1 MAFEVRQI
9 HPLFVGEVSGVD
21 LSKPVDDTTVAA
33 IEAAI
38 DRYGVLVFHDQHITD
53 EQQIAFS
60 KNLGPLETTIDA
72 IRAGDKLRLNAHIA
86 DVSNLDENAKVL
98 AANDR
103 RRMNGLGN
111 RLWHTDSSFKATPA
125 KFSLLSARSIPGEGG
140 ETQFADLRAAYDALA
155 EAMQRTIQD
164 LVAEHCIMWS
174 RATIG
179 FTDYSQAER
188 DALPPV
194 PQRLVRL
201 HPGSQ
206 RKTLYLASH
215 ARAIRGMALPE
226 ALVLLLD
233 LMEHATQRE
242 FVYTHTWRLG
252 DLVMWD
258 NRCTMHRARAY
269 DLSVPRD
276 MHRTT
281 VADVAP
287 TLEQPMAEPAMVA

>member
-1 MAFEVRQI
+1 MTISVRPIQQG
-9 HPLFVGEVSGVD
+9 FVAEISGVD
-21 LSKPVDDTTVAA
+21 LRQDMDAVA
-33 IEAAI
+33 IRTIGAAL
-38 DRYGVLVFHDQHITD
+38 DQYGVVVLHDQSITD

-60 KNLGPLETTIDA
+60 AKLGPLETTIHK
-72 IRAGDKLRLNAHIA
+72 IRPGASLRLDPHIA
-86 DVSNLDENAKVL
+86 DVSNLDEKAQVL

-125 KFSLLSARSIPGEGG
+125 KYSLLSARSIPGTGG
-140 ETQFADLRAAYDALA
+140 ETQFADLRAAYDALPA
-155 EAMQRTIQD
+155 DKKQSLQN
-164 LVAEHCIMWS
+164 LVAEHCIVWS

-194 PQRLVRL
+194 PQRIVRF
-201 HPGSQ
+201 HPGSK

-215 ARAIRGMALPE
+215 AQAIRGMPTPE
-226 ALVLLLD
+226 ARVLLMD

-242 FVYTHTWRLG
+242 FVYTHVWRLG
-252 DLVMWD
+252 DLVIWD
-258 NRCTMHRARAY
+258 NRCTMHRARPY

-281 VADVAP
+281 VADIAP
-287 TLEQPMAEPAMVA
+287 TLEQVMVA

>member
-1 MAFEVRQI
+1 MTISVRAIQ
-9 HPLFVGEVSGVD
+9 PGFAGEISGVD
-21 LSKPVDDTTVAA
+21 LRQDVAA
-33 IEAAI
+33 EDIQAIIAAL
-38 DRYGVLVFHDQHITD
+38 DHYGVVVLPDQPITD

-60 KNLGPLETTIDA
+60 AKLGPLETTIHK
-72 IRAGDKLRLNAHIA
+72 IRPGAALRLDARIA
-86 DVSNLDENAKVL
+86 DVSNLDEKAQVL

-125 KFSLLSARSIPGEGG
+125 KYSLLSARSIPGAGG
-140 ETQFADLRAAYDALA
+140 ETQFADLRAAYDALPI
-155 EAMQRTIQD
+155 EMKQRLQNM
-164 LVAEHCIMWS
+164 VAEHCIMWS

-194 PQRLVRL
+194 PQRIVRF
-201 HPGSQ
+201 HPGSK

-215 ARAIRGMALPE
+215 AQAIQGMPTPE
-226 ALVLLLD
+226 ARVLLMD

-242 FVYTHTWRLG
+242 FVHTHTWGLG
-252 DLVMWD
+252 DLVIWD

-281 VADVAP
+281 VADIAP
-287 TLEQPMAEPAMVA
+287 TLEQAMVA

>member
-1 MAFEVRQI
+1 MSISISVRAI
-9 HPLFVGEVSGVD
+9 SAGFAAEIGGVD
-21 LSKPVDDTTVAA
+21 LRQDVAEPTVRA
-33 IEAAI
+33 IEAAL
-38 DRYGVLVFHDQHITD
+38 DQYAVVVLRGQNITD

-60 KNLGPLETTIDA
+60 AKLGPLETTIHR
-72 IRAGDKLRLNAHIA
+72 IRPGAELRLDARIA
-86 DVSNLDENAKVL
+86 DVSNLNEKAEVL

-125 KFSLLSARSIPGEGG
+125 KYSLLSARTIPGAGG
-140 ETQFADLRAAYDALA
+140 ETQFADLRAAYDALSDD
-155 EAMQRTIQD
+155 MKQRLQN

-179 FTDYSQAER
+179 FTDYSEEER
-188 DALPPV
+188 AALPPV
-194 PQRLVRL
+194 PQRLVRF
-201 HPGSQ
+201 HPGSK

-215 ARAIRGMALPE
+215 ARAIQGMPLPE

-252 DLVMWD
+252 DLVIWD
-258 NRCTMHRARAY
+258 NRCTMHRARPY

-287 TLEQPMAEPAMVA
+287 TLQQAMVA

>member
-1 MAFEVRQI
+1 MPVTLRPIGRDFAAEI
-9 HPLFVGEVSGVD
+9 GGVD
-21 LSKPVDDTTVAA
+21 LRQDVDTATVNA
-33 IEAAI
+33 IEAAL
-38 DRYGVLVFHDQHITD
+38 DQYGVVVLPGQHITD
-53 EQQIAFS
+53 AQQIAFS
-60 KNLGPLETTIDA
+60 AKLGPLETTIHR
-72 IRAGDKLRLNAHIA
+72 IRPGAALRLDPHIA
-86 DVSNLDENAKVL
+86 DVSNLNEKAEVL
-98 AANDR
+98 AADDR

-125 KFSLLSARSIPGEGG
+125 KYSLLSARTIPGAGG
-140 ETQFADLRAAYDALA
+140 ETQFADLRAAYDALPA
-155 EAMQRTIQD
+155 ATKQTLEN

-201 HPGSQ
+201 HPGSK

-215 ARAIRGMALPE
+215 ARAIQGMPLPE
-226 ALVLLLD
+226 AQVLLMD

-242 FVYTHTWRLG
+242 FVYTHSWQVG
-252 DLVMWD
+252 DLVIWD
-258 NRCTMHRARAY
+258 NRCTMHRARPY

-287 TLEQPMAEPAMVA
+287 TLQQAMVA

>member
-1 MAFEVRQI
+1 MTISVRPIQAG
-9 HPLFVGEVSGVD
+9 FAGEISGVD
-21 LSKPVDDTTVAA
+21 LGRDVDATTVQAIVAA
-33 IEAAI
+33 L
-38 DRYGVLVFHDQHITD
+38 DHYGVAVLHDQFITD

-60 KNLGPLETTIDA
+60 AKLGPLETTIHQ
-72 IRAGDKLRLNAHIA
+72 IRPGASLRLDPHIA
-86 DVSNLDENAKVL
+86 DVSNLDEKAQVL
-98 AANDR
+98 AMDDR

-125 KFSLLSARSIPGEGG
+125 KYSLLSARSIPGAGG

-155 EAMQRTIQD
+155 PERKQALQH

-194 PQRLVRL
+194 LQRLVRF
-201 HPGSQ
+201 HPGSK

-215 ARAIRGMALPE
+215 AQAIHGMPTPE
-226 ALVLLLD
+226 ARLLLLD

-242 FVYTHTWRLG
+242 FIYTHTWRLG
-252 DLVMWD
+252 DLVIWD
-258 NRCTMHRARAY
+258 DRCTMHRARPY

-281 VADVAP
+281 VADIAP
-287 TLEQPMAEPAMVA
+287 TLEQAMVS

>member
-1 MAFEVRQI
+1 MPITAQPMQAGFAAEI
-9 HPLFVGEVSGVD
+9 SGVD
-21 LSKPVDDTTVAA
+21 LRQDVDATMIADIVAA
-33 IEAAI
+33 LDQHAVV
-38 DRYGVLVFHDQHITD
+38 VLRGQHITD
-53 EQQIAFS
+53 DQQIAFS
-60 KNLGPLETTIDA
+60 AKLGKLETTIHQLRPGA
-72 IRAGDKLRLNAHIA
+72 TLRLNPHIA
-86 DVSNLDENAKVL
+86 DVSNLDEQAQVL
-98 AANDR
+98 AADDR

-125 KFSLLSARSIPGEGG
+125 MYSLLSARSIPGTGG
-140 ETQFADLRAAYDALA
+140 ETQFADLRAAYDALPA
-155 EAMQRTIQD
+155 AMQQSLEN

-201 HPGSQ
+201 HSGSK

-215 ARAIRGMALPE
+215 AQAIRGMPLPE
-226 ALVLLLD
+226 ARVLLLD

-242 FVYTHTWRLG
+242 FVYTHTWQRG
-252 DLVMWD
+252 DLVIWD
-258 NRCTMHRARAY
+258 DRCTMHRARPY
-269 DLSVPRD
+269 DLSVPRN

-287 TLEQPMAEPAMVA
+287 TLEQRMVA